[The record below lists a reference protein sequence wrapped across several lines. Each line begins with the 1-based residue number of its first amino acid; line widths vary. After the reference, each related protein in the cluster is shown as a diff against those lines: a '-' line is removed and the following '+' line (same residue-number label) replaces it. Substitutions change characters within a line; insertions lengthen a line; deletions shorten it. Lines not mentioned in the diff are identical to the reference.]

1 MMNFKL
7 LLPALIMLS
16 SCSEI
21 ATHART
27 ELIGMSRSDLIS
39 CAGVPDDREALP
51 DREILE
57 WRQDQ
62 QVQGP
67 LDIKGP
73 LSLELSVGGH
83 GTCHA
88 VVTLRNGVVSGV
100 GYTGPSGTLL
110 GPYAACVPIVKGC
123 LIKHPPHQSIE

>member
-1 MMNFKL
+1 MNFKL
-7 LLPALIMLS
+7 LLPALVMLS

-39 CAGVPDDREALP
+39 CAGVPDKSVSLP
-51 DREILE
+51 DREVLQYE
-57 WRQDQ
+57 QNQ

-73 LSLELSVGGH
+73 MSLELSLGGK

-110 GPYAACVPIVKGC
+110 GPYAACVPIVRGC
-123 LIKHPPHQSIE
+123 VNHKARP

>member
-1 MMNFKL
+1 MNFKL
-7 LLPALIMLS
+7 LLPVMVLLS
-16 SCSEI
+16 GCSSI

-27 ELIGMSRSDLIS
+27 ELIGMTRSDLIS
-39 CAGVPDDREALP
+39 CAGVPDKSVTLP
-51 DREILE
+51 DREVLQFE
-57 WRQDQ
+57 QNQ

-73 LSLELSVGGH
+73 MSLELSLGGK

-88 VVTLRNGVVSGV
+88 VVTLRRGVVSVV

-110 GPYAACVPIVKGC
+110 GPYAACVPILKGC
-123 LIKHPPHQSIE
+123 LK

>member
-1 MMNFKL
+1 MIKYMLVAGL
-7 LLPALIMLS
+7 LLTC
-16 SCSEI
+16 SCSTI

-27 ELIGMSRSDLIS
+27 ELIGMPRSDLIS
-39 CAGVPDDREALP
+39 CAGVPDKSVTLP
-51 DREILE
+51 DREVLQFE
-57 WRQDQ
+57 QNQ

-73 LSLELSVGGH
+73 MSLELSLSGK

-88 VVTLRNGVVSGV
+88 VVTLKEGVVSGV

-110 GPYAACVPIVKGC
+110 GPYAACVPIVRGCVRYNQKGF
-123 LIKHPPHQSIE
+123 H